1 MKTWILSDIHGHHDL
16 LKIPEVDTV
25 IIAGD
30 VTNSF
35 ILYRNE
41 QEFFSFKNWLFD
53 LPIKNKV
60 LIAGN
65 HDAYA
70 TKKYNIDDLKTNGI
84 IYLEHEYVEIE
95 NKLIFGSPYTPTFG
109 NWYFNV
115 NRNKLQKYWEGL
127 EGPIHILV
135 THGPPKGILDLTLN
149 REDKLE
155 MCGDKALLNKV
166 LELRPKIHVFGH
178 IHNFKQCINQGIREY
193 QGIKFINASIV
204 EDGKFGNI
212 TNNGIIIDI

>member
-1 MKTWILSDIHGHHDL
+1 MKTWFLSDIHGNHDL
-16 LKIPEVDTV
+16 LNVPEVDTI

-30 VTNSF
+30 VTNYKE
-35 ILYRNE
+35 LYKNE
-41 QEFFSFKNWLFD
+41 QEFFLFKNWLFN
-53 LPIKNKV
+53 LSIKNKI

-65 HDAYA
+65 HDAWA
-70 TKKYNIDDLKTNGI
+70 TKKYNIDDLKANGVM
-84 IYLEHEYVEIE
+84 YLEHEYVEVE

-115 NRNKLQKYWEGL
+115 HRNKLQRYWEVL
-127 EGPIHILV
+127 EGSIHILV